1 LAFRLKSTEKPR
13 FGHGSRRDAPN
24 REEAESIAVQAVA
37 HIAADEDRL
46 GRFLALTGL
55 DPGGLRAVAREPG
68 FLASVL
74 DHLAGYEPDLL
85 AFAAEAGIAPERIA
99 AARLVLSGPDRWN
112 D

>member
-1 LAFRLKSTEKPR
+1 MDFRRLSPEKPGIGR
-13 FGHGSRRDAPN
+13 NARRGPPSRD
-24 REEAESIAVQAVA
+24 EAEAIAVRAIA

-55 DPGGLRAVAREPG
+55 EPGGLRAAAREPG

-74 DHLAGYEPDLL
+74 DHLAGYEPDLV
-85 AFAAEAGIAPERIA
+85 AFAAEAGLPPEQVA

>member
-1 LAFRLKSTEKPR
+1 MS
-13 FGHGSRRDAPN
+13 SRRLSTGKPASGAGARGGPPSRD
-24 REEAESIAVQAVA
+24 EAEAIAVQAIG
-37 HIAADEDRL
+37 HIAADDDRL

-55 DPGGLRAVAREPG
+55 EPGGLRAAAREPG

-85 AFAAEAGIAPERIA
+85 AFAAEAGLPPERVA
-99 AARLVLSGPDRWN
+99 AARIVLSGPDRWN

>member
-1 LAFRLKSTEKPR
+1 MSLRRLSTEKPP
-13 FGHGSRRDAPN
+13 FGHGSKRGVLN
-24 REEAESIAVQAVA
+24 REEAEAIAIQAVA

-55 DPGGLRAVAREPG
+55 DPDGLRAAAREPA

-74 DHLAGYEPDLL
+74 EHLAGYEPDLL
-85 AFAAEAGIAPERIA
+85 AFAAEAGIAPEKVA

>member
-1 LAFRLKSTEKPR
+1 MAIR
-13 FGHGSRRDAPN
+13 A
-24 REEAESIAVQAVA
+24 IA
-37 HIAADEDRL
+37 HIAADDDRL

-55 DPGGLRAVAREPG
+55 EPDGLRAAAREPA

>member
-1 LAFRLKSTEKPR
+1 MPP
-13 FGHGSRRDAPN
+13 FGHSSRRGPPTAG
-24 REEAESIAVQAVA
+24 ESEAIAIQAIGY
-37 HIAADEDRL
+37 IAGDDDRL

-55 DPGGLRAVAREPG
+55 DPDGLRAAACEPG

-74 DHLAGYEPDLL
+74 DHLAGYEPDLI
-85 AFAAEAGIAPERIA
+85 AFATEAGIPPEKVA

>member
-1 LAFRLKSTEKPR
+1 MSLRRLSTEKPP
-13 FGHGSRRDAPN
+13 FGQASQRGVPSRD
-24 REEAESIAVQAVA
+24 EAEAIAVRAIA
-37 HIAADEDRL
+37 HIAADDDRL

-55 DPGGLRAVAREPG
+55 EPDGLRAAAREPS

-74 DHLAGYEPDLL
+74 DHLAGHEPDLL
-85 AFAAEAGIAPERIA
+85 AFASEAGVAPEKVA

>member
-1 LAFRLKSTEKPR
+1 MAFRRLSTEKPP
-13 FGHGSRRDAPN
+13 FGQASRRGSPT
-24 REEAESIAVQAVA
+24 REEAEAIAIQAVA

-46 GRFLALTGL
+46 SRFLALTGL
-55 DPGGLRAVAREPG
+55 EPDGLRAAAREPG

-85 AFAAEAGIAPERIA
+85 AFAEEARIAPEKVA
-99 AARLVLSGPDRWN
+99 AARLVLSGPDHWN

>member
-1 LAFRLKSTEKPR
+1 MSSRRLSTEKLSL
-13 FGHGSRRDAPN
+13 GQGSRRGPPGRD
-24 REEAESIAVQAVA
+24 EAEAIAVQAIA
-37 HIAADEDRL
+37 HIAADDDRL

-55 DPGGLRAVAREPG
+55 EPDGLRAAAREPG

-74 DHLAGYEPDLL
+74 DHLAGHEPDLV
-85 AFAAEAGIAPERIA
+85 AFAAEAGVAPERVA

>member
-1 LAFRLKSTEKPR
+1 
-13 FGHGSRRDAPN
+13 D
-24 REEAESIAVQAVA
+24 
-37 HIAADEDRL
+37 DDRL

-55 DPGGLRAVAREPG
+55 DPDGLRAAAREPG

-74 DHLAGYEPDLL
+74 DHLAGYEPDLV
-85 AFAAEAGIAPERIA
+85 AFATDAGIAPEKVA